1 MTQASEIPGR
11 AAQDAK
17 SPRRHWAHIGEVTSV
32 KGIKAL
38 FVVHRLLG
46 RWPFRF
52 FVYPALLFYIL
63 RHPLARRSS
72 HTYLT
77 RVFRTM
83 DGKKPVATLWDS
95 VRHFG
100 AFAENILDKLRIWA
114 GELKAT
120 DVDFHNYDVIN
131 QHVVAGR
138 GGLIIVA
145 HLGNVEVCRALP
157 TRKNGIRMTV
167 LVHTRHS
174 EMFNRLLADLDPAST
189 LNILQVTD
197 ISAETIIRLKERV
210 DRGEYV
216 VIAGD
221 RVPIADRP
229 RVAPAPFL
237 GETAGFPVGPYV
249 LAGLLQCPTYLLF
262 CIPERGTYQAYFE
275 SFHERI
281 ILQRASR
288 EADLRQLATEFASR
302 LAHYCRLAP
311 LQWFNF
317 YDFWDMSHSA
327 AAPATVTAPD
337 ATH

>member
-1 MTQASEIPGR
+1 MLAG
-11 AAQDAK
+11 K
-17 SPRRHWAHIGEVTSV
+17 SPPKRHWAHISEVTSV

-38 FVVHRLLG
+38 FVVHRLFG
-46 RWPFRF
+46 RWPFRL
-52 FVYPALLFYIL
+52 FVYPAVLFYIL
-63 RHPLARRSS
+63 RHPLARVSS
-72 HTYLT
+72 RTYLT
-77 RVFRTM
+77 RVYRTM
-83 DGKKPVATLWDS
+83 SGHRQPATLWDS

-100 AFAENILDKLRIWA
+100 AFSENILDKLRIWA
-114 GELKAT
+114 GELKAG
-120 DVDFHNYDVIN
+120 DVEFHNYDVIN
-131 QHVVAGR
+131 EHVVAGR

-167 LVHTRHS
+167 LIHTKHA
-174 EMFNRLLADLDPAST
+174 ETFNRMLAELDPAST
-189 LNILQVTD
+189 LNILQVTE
-197 ISAETIIRLKERV
+197 ISADTIIRLKERV
-210 DRGEYV
+210 DRGEYI

-221 RVPIADRP
+221 RVPIANRP

-249 LAGLLQCPTYLLF
+249 LASLLQCPTYLLF

-281 ILQRASR
+281 VLPRASR
-288 EADLRQLATEFASR
+288 DAALGQLATEFAAR

-327 AAPATVTAPD
+327 VATATVATPD